1 MAYLLSSSALGAR
14 QVYVGVRLSFMN
26 ADCVTAPERT
36 VAALNVAVVRFCG
49 MLRILMPLQVAP
61 AVLPSD
67 LMNDALIL
75 IQLLTQIDGCVDP

>member
-36 VAALNVAVVRFCG
+36 VAALNVAVVLFCG
-49 MLRILMPLQVAP
+49 MLRFLMPLQIAP
-61 AVLPSD
+61 AVLPS
-67 LMNDALIL
+67 AGYATHFTRCF
-75 IQLLTQIDGCVDP
+75 QG